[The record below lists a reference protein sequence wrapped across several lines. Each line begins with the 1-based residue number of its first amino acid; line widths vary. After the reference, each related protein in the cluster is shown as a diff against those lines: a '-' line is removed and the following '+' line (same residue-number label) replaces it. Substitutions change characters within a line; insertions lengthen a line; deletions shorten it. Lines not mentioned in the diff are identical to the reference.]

1 MAMAMTLQ
9 SEAGATIVDDQ
20 PGKESIITNVNS
32 DNSKLMSQIASGF
45 SVRKGFVQK
54 MAPGDQQFHM
64 VSYDPVKKH
73 NDWKTFQSREE
84 ADKGFKESPAD
95 TKILVAGETGDVV
108 YSNGKQNMVDQCVG
122 MFYTQRYQGKYYG
135 MP

>member
-1 MAMAMTLQ
+1 MRVVVFNNAALDESTIKQEHFNTKDSAQAQTASMAMAMTLQ

-32 DNSKLMSQIASGF
+32 DNSKLMSQIASGY

-64 VSYDPVKKH
+64 VSYDAAKKH
-73 NDWKTFQSREE
+73 NDWKTF
-84 ADKGFKESPAD
+84 
-95 TKILVAGETGDVV
+95 
-108 YSNGKQNMVDQCVG
+108 
-122 MFYTQRYQGKYYG
+122 
-135 MP
+135 